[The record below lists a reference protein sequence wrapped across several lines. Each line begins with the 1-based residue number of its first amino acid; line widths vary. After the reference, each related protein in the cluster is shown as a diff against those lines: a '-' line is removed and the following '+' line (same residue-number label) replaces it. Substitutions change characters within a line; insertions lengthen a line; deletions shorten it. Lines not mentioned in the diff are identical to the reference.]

1 MIRLLPFV
9 IELALIIFCL
19 IDVIQTPEDGVRNLP
34 KWGWIVLIIIV
45 PLIGSVAWLVAG
57 RPQRPRTAG
66 WRYGAGF
73 PEAERPVGGAQA
85 LDAQLEQDLARVDRE
100 HEEMLR
106 RWQADL
112 ERREGEHGGGDAPTG
127 TDPG

>member
-1 MIRLLPFV
+1 MSATPQEGDHGDPVLPFV
-9 IELALIIFCL
+9 MVLALIIFCL

-73 PEAERPVGGAQA
+73 PEAERAFAGPGVGCPAGARR
-85 LDAQLEQDLARVDRE
+85 RVGR
-100 HEEMLR
+100 
-106 RWQADL
+106 
-112 ERREGEHGGGDAPTG
+112 P
-127 TDPG
+127 

>member
-9 IELALIIFCL
+9 VELALIIFCL
-19 IDVIQTPEDGVRNLP
+19 IDVIQTPEDEVRNLP
-34 KWGWIVLIIIV
+34 KWGWVVLIVIV

-57 RPQRPRTAG
+57 RPQRVRTTG

-73 PEAERPVGGAQA
+73 PEAERPVVSAQA

-100 HEEMLR
+100 HEDMLR

-112 ERREGEHGGGDAPTG
+112 ERREREQGDADPPTG
-127 TDPG
+127 PLPR